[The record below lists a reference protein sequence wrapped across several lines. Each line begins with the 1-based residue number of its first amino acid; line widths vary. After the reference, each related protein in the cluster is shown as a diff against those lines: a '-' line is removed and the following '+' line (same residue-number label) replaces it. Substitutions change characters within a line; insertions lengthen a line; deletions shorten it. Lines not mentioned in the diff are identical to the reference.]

1 MGLHEARSLGIR
13 RTRCNAGHRGS
24 YKKGTSNQP
33 VLRAIALK
41 ANHYEGMIML
51 EINKAA
57 GPKMG
62 IIKTV
67 PTWINTVAWFVR
79 ICGVLIVVAST
90 AGIIQAGW
98 PHSLHASGSLLGL
111 LNGTLLFVVSF
122 IFVTTGRTRNIMTAT
137 TIVLG
142 VAVMVFSLAKL
153 GLPHL

>member
-1 MGLHEARSLGIR
+1 
-13 RTRCNAGHRGS
+13 
-24 YKKGTSNQP
+24 
-33 VLRAIALK
+33 
-41 ANHYEGMIML
+41 ML

-122 IFVTTGRTRNIMTAT
+122 IFVTTGRTRNIMTAA